1 MPSPKF
7 MAFISAALFGAW
19 NLVLISIEQEESKSS
34 KTVKHTE
41 YTDWLVTEVAEDEFG
56 SL

>member
-1 MPSPKF
+1 